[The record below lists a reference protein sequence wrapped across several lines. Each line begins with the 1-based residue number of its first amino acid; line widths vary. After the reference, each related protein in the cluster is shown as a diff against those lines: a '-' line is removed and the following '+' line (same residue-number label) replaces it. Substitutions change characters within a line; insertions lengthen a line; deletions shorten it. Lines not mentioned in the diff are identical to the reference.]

1 MFIWSLLVILT
12 LIGIQNMII
21 MPIFMVQTLP
31 FSALREAFGLSS
43 GHSWACSPLLFFNF
57 SVAKIF
63 REESVSSILGARIV
77 EGIVITESKVV
88 YAFVLSRQYS
98 FVGHVVVKN
107 RYAVVPPEFSPELP
121 GEPRQYTIA
130 ESAVTM
136 VFAVQFVLVQGSGVE
151 S

>member
-63 REESVSSILGARIV
+63 REESVSLILGARIV
-77 EGIVITESKVV
+77 EGIVIADSKVV
-88 YAFVLSRQYS
+88 CLRSLPAIFLCGTCGRKK
-98 FVGHVVVKN
+98 GI
-107 RYAVVPPEFSPELP
+107 RRGSP
-121 GEPRQYTIA
+121 R
-130 ESAVTM
+130 
-136 VFAVQFVLVQGSGVE
+136 
-151 S
+151 